1 VTKGSLLSELEQL
14 ALLALIRL
22 GTDAYG
28 PSIQRELEET
38 AGRTL
43 SIATI
48 YVTLVRLEKRGLV
61 SSWRSDPE
69 PIRGGKAKRF
79 FAVTPLGM
87 KALNASRAVMN
98 RMWKGI
104 EATPGRGS

>member
-1 VTKGSLLSELEQL
+1 MPKGTVLSELEQL

-28 PSIQRELEET
+28 PSIQRELEVT

-48 YVTLVRLEKRGLV
+48 YVTLVRLEKKGFV
-61 SSWRSDPE
+61 SSWRSDPQ
-69 PIRGGKAKRF
+69 PVRGGKAKRF
-79 FAVTPLGM
+79 FAVTPAGL
-87 KALNASRAVMN
+87 KVLNASRAVMD

-104 EATPGRGS
+104 EPASGNTK

>member
-1 VTKGSLLSELEQL
+1 VSKGHVLSELEQL

-28 PSIQRELEET
+28 PNIQRELEVT

-48 YVTLVRLEKRGLV
+48 YVTLVRLEKRGFV

-69 PIRGGKAKRF
+69 PVRGGKAKRY
-79 FAVTPLGM
+79 FAVTPAGT
-87 KALNASRAVMN
+87 KVLNRSRAVMN
-98 RMWKGI
+98 RMWNGI
-104 EATPGRGS
+104 EATPGSNQ